1 MISVIIPFLNEERAL
16 PATLAALFASPA
28 AIEVIAVDSGS
39 TDGSR
44 RVLAPY
50 PQIKVL
56 AAERGRAEQMN
67 AGARAARGDLLLFL
81 HADTQLP
88 FAALGTLAARCADPG
103 FLWGGFHQEFSG
115 TDWRLRFISWLHN
128 HRCRFTGV
136 FYGDQA
142 LFVRRELFER
152 AGGFPPGRMEDI
164 ALSERLL
171 RMAPPT
177 LIELSVVTDSRKFVR
192 MGVWK
197 SLGRVAAILICVR
210 FGWRYPSAFFADVR

>member
-16 PATLAALFASPA
+16 PATLAALFASPV
-28 AIEVIAVDSGS
+28 AIEIIAVDSGS
-39 TDGSR
+39 TDGSLR
-44 RVLAPY
+44 MLARH
-50 PQIKVL
+50 PQISVL

-88 FAALGTLAARCADPG
+88 SAALGTLVARSADPG
-103 FLWGGFHQEFSG
+103 FLWGGFRHAFSG
-115 TDWRLRFISWLHN
+115 ADWRLRFISWLHN
-128 HRCRFTGV
+128 RRCRFTGV

-142 LFVRRELFER
+142 LFVRRELFEGI
-152 AGGFPPGRMEDI
+152 GGFPPGRMEDI

-171 RMAPPT
+171 RMAPPA
-177 LIELSVVTDSRKFVR
+177 LIELAVVTDSRKFVR

-197 SLGRVAAILICVR
+197 SLGRVAAILVCVR
-210 FGWRYPSAFFADVR
+210 FGWRYPSAFFAEVR